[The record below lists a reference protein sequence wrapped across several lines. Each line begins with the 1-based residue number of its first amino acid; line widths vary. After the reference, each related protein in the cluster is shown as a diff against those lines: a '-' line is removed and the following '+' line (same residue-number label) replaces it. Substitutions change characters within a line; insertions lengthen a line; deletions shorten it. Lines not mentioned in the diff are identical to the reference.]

1 MTTTMDL
8 EKANSFKLLINVG
21 KGAVVMF
28 RSILLLG
35 WQAIAICMFVK
46 YLCMKKSQSPTCES
60 IFSICRGAPLRSP
73 VARRAGARPCPYRQ
87 IIEKTLSKHKSRN
100 SFQ

>member
-1 MTTTMDL
+1 MTTTMNL

-73 VARRAGARPCPYRQ
+73 VGQVQDRAPTPNY
-87 IIEKTLSKHKSRN
+87 
-100 SFQ
+100 